1 MIKHSGSPSS
11 MLLSFT
17 RNQSLIVRM
26 AKREVLAR
34 YRGSVIG
41 LAWSFFNPVLLLL
54 VYTFV
59 FSVVFE
65 ARWGGSRFEDSGNNG
80 IFAIMIFTGMIVH
93 ALFSECFVR
102 SPILITSNSN
112 YVKRVIFPLE
122 VLPWVAM
129 GAAVFHSAIS
139 IIVLLLGLYFM
150 TGNIPLTAFLIP
162 LVFVPL
168 LFLTMGFTWF
178 FAASGVYFRDLSQ
191 LSGFVS
197 TILMFLSPVFYPLSA
212 IPEAYRSFFYLN
224 PLTYFI
230 EVSRELLVFGQLPS
244 PVHLGFCYAISFSI
258 AWLGFAW
265 FQKTR
270 RGFADVL

>member
-1 MIKHSGSPSS
+1 

-17 RNQSLIVRM
+17 RNRTLIARM
-26 AKREVLAR
+26 TKREVLAR

-80 IFAIMIFTGMIVH
+80 VFAIMIFAGMIVH
-93 ALFSECFVR
+93 AFFSECFVR
-102 SPILITSNSN
+102 SPVLVTSNAN

-122 VLPWVAM
+122 VLPWVAI
-129 GAAVFHSAIS
+129 GAAAFHAVVS
-139 IIVLLLGLYFM
+139 ILVLLLGLYFM
-150 TGNIPLTAFLIP
+150 TGGIPLTALLIP
-162 LVFVPL
+162 IVFVPL
-168 LFLTMGFTWF
+168 MFLTLGFTWL

-191 LSGFVS
+191 LSGLVS

-212 IPEAYRSFFYLN
+212 IPDAYRAFFYLN

-230 EVSRELLVFGQLPS
+230 EVSRELLIFGELPS
-244 PVHLGFCYAISFSI
+244 LFFLGLSYIVSFSI

-265 FQKTR
+265 FQNTR

>member
-1 MIKHSGSPSS
+1 
-11 MLLSFT
+11 
-17 RNQSLIVRM
+17 M
-26 AKREVLAR
+26 AKREILAR
-34 YRGSVIG
+34 YRGSVLG

-59 FSVVFE
+59 FSVVFQ
-65 ARWGGSRFEDSGNNG
+65 ARWGGSRFEGADHNG
-80 IFAIMIFTGMIVH
+80 IFAIMIFAGMIVH
-93 ALFSECFVR
+93 AIFSECFVR
-102 SPILITSNSN
+102 SPILVTSNSN
-112 YVKRVIFPLE
+112 YVNRVVFPLE

-129 GAAVFHSAIS
+129 GAAAFHFIVS
-139 IIVLLLGLYFM
+139 IVVLLLGLYFM
-150 TGNIPLTAFLIP
+150 TGSIPYTALLIP
-162 LVFVPL
+162 IVFVPL
-168 LFLTMGFTWF
+168 VFLTMGFTWF
-178 FAASGVYFRDLSQ
+178 FAAAGVYFRDLSQ

-197 TILMFLSPVFYPLSA
+197 TILLFLSPVFYPLSA

-230 EVSRELLVFGQLPS
+230 EVSRELLIFGQLPS
-244 PVHLGFCYAISFSI
+244 LANLSLCYAISFVI